1 MDIEEDL
8 SKDSVAGV
16 LKNNNHA
23 LKSFELCREAAVDLE
38 TASEGLMA
46 EMRSA
51 KGFKRSY
58 ASLRVVI
65 KKGNFERYRT
75 RLTSATRLLSLSQH
89 PNNAI
94 QGLREWLRLL
104 NWAEISRALI
114 QVQPEMFAEKLLNER
129 HDIDLQTPQN
139 KDGVASD
146 PLNDFKVSNGNTDSM
161 IIRKL

>member
-1 MDIEEDL
+1 MAEVIGVVSGALTFATVVAQVTKSTIQIKDCWGQIRDAPEDLERLVREIDIFGLILMDIEEDL

-75 RLTSATRLLSLSQH
+75 RLTSATRLLSLSQ
-89 PNNAI
+89 
-94 QGLREWLRLL
+94 QCYTR
-104 NWAEISRALI
+104 
-114 QVQPEMFAEKLLNER
+114 FAR
-129 HDIDLQTPQN
+129 M
-139 KDGVASD
+139 ASTIE
-146 PLNDFKVSNGNTDSM
+146 LG
-161 IIRKL
+161 

>member
-1 MDIEEDL
+1 MAEVIGVVSGALTFATVVAQVTKSTIQIKDCWGQIRDAPEDLERLVREIDIFGLILMDIEEDL

-58 ASLRVVI
+58 ASLRVVC
-65 KKGNFERYRT
+65 E
-75 RLTSATRLLSLSQH
+75 
-89 PNNAI
+89 
-94 QGLREWLRLL
+94 
-104 NWAEISRALI
+104 
-114 QVQPEMFAEKLLNER
+114 
-129 HDIDLQTPQN
+129 
-139 KDGVASD
+139 
-146 PLNDFKVSNGNTDSM
+146 NGFDY
-161 IIRKL
+161 